1 MHTQNPTP
9 AAPYFFKKIK
19 TYTAEE
25 IIAAGGTT
33 AFGKVTQYD
42 RQSLEHLDGEP
53 LTEEEYQQ
61 AIKQLS
67 K

>member
-1 MHTQNPTP
+1 MHAQNPAPTT
-9 AAPYFFKKIK
+9 PYFFKKIK

-33 AFGKVTQYD
+33 AFGKVTHYD
-42 RQSLEHLDGEP
+42 RQSLAHLDGEP
-53 LTEEEYQQ
+53 LTEKEYQQ